1 MSPTDVSSSTERP
14 VRGVR
19 GLARQANPAFAAG
32 AVAVPVA
39 ALAAALTTGDLR
51 LLTYVHVLAGVLW
64 TGIDLFMG
72 LVVGPVLG
80 GMATDRRA
88 GFFRTFTPKMTFL
101 MPTLATVTI
110 TGGITLALRLG
121 KFPNADPWLALMT
134 AAVAVPVVAII
145 AVQFDALT
153 DVRTLVVLAVAALGS
168 GAYLYVALP
177 GFGPTDPW
185 IVAALVIVTLL
196 TYVGFGVLLPG
207 EVKIYRQVVSESPD
221 VDLVSRI
228 GMRNAKLSGIQG
240 LLQLAIVYVMV
251 QIRF

>member
-1 MSPTDVSSSTERP
+1 MSQPDVTRERAQR

-19 GLARQANPAFAAG
+19 GLANQANPAFAA
-32 AVAVPVA
+32 AVVAVPLL

-51 LLTYVHVLAGVLW
+51 TLTYVHVMAGVLW

-72 LVVGPVLG
+72 VVLGPVLG
-80 GMATDRRA
+80 GMENERRA

-110 TGGITLALRLG
+110 SGGIVLAIRLG
-121 KFPNADPWLALMT
+121 KFPNPDPWLALMT
-134 AAVAVPVVAII
+134 AAVAVPTVLLV

-153 DVRTLVVLAVAALGS
+153 DARTLAVLAFAVVGS
-168 GAYLYVALP
+168 GAYLVTALP
-177 GFGPTDPW
+177 SFAMTDPW
-185 IVAALVIVTLL
+185 IVAALAVVTLL

-207 EVKIYRQVVSESPD
+207 EIKIYRQIVSDSPD
-221 VDLVSRI
+221 ADVIARI
-228 GMRNAKLSGIQG
+228 GMRNAKLSGVQG
-240 LLQLAIVYVMV
+240 ALQLAIIYVMV